1 MNKLKLEMG
10 KGDWICI
17 ILALIILQTLFLWC
31 IDISTSAIINNG
43 IVTNGFIANDPM
55 ITFHLG
61 LYGALLVPIAISFI
75 FVHLVMNRT
84 ELKN

>member
-1 MNKLKLEMG
+1 MGKLKLEIG

-31 IDISTSAIINNG
+31 IDISTSAIINDG
-43 IVTNGFIANDPM
+43 IVTNGFVVNDPM
-55 ITFHLG
+55 ITFHIG

-75 FVHLVMNRT
+75 LVHHVINRT